1 MKARAE
7 RPLMLNLLTLSRFDK
22 YNPTFTT
29 FAGAWS
35 ALLAGAAET
44 RQEHMAPSPLFI
56 LRQTLFC
63 VLAAYLFCGAG
74 MVWNDWIDRDID
86 ANVARTKNRPLAS
99 GKVTTAQAFVWMAL
113 QVIASCAV
121 LHVMLD
127 GKDVYK
133 HVIPVMIASM
143 LYPFLKRPTAKK
155 LHIYP
160 QYMLAFTI
168 AWPAIPGRAAIC
180 GRDESFSETV
190 RYCLPLCTVVFFWTI
205 YLNTAYSYQD
215 VVDDRKLNVNSFYN
229 IAGQHTHLVLV
240 ALVCPILACLPLY
253 LTQFQSTWLWVTWM
267 GVWTA
272 AFAVQ
277 LALFDAK
284 KPSSGGSLHK
294 SNFILGIWTIVV
306 CSVELLLKARVSI

>member
-1 MKARAE
+1 MCKELYSA
-7 RPLMLNLLTLSRFDK
+7 S
-22 YNPTFTT
+22 
-29 FAGAWS
+29 FADYP
-35 ALLAGAAET
+35 
-44 RQEHMAPSPLFI
+44 H
-56 LRQTLFC
+56 
-63 VLAAYLFCGAG
+63 
-74 MVWNDWIDRDID
+74 
-86 ANVARTKNRPLAS
+86 AS
-99 GKVTTAQAFVWMAL
+99 
-113 QVIASCAV
+113 
-121 LHVMLD
+121 H
-127 GKDVYK
+127 K

-240 ALVCPILACLPLY
+240 ALVCPIIGCLPLY

-284 KPSSGGSLHK
+284 QPSSGGSLHK
-294 SNFILGIWTIVV
+294 SNFVLGIWTIVV